1 MKIIPTAKQI
11 VNKRKGIIMKKADKT
26 ELTKQRILKAA
37 VEEFGT
43 YGYDGATVNNI
54 CSRHNISKGLIYH
67 NFENKGALYLVCVET
82 AVDEF
87 IAYMSEFQFGTD
99 FHKYMEERYKFFHK
113 NQNFAHLIFSA
124 TPPSEDKEFT
134 NALQN
139 IRKRF
144 DAFNAQ
150 LYLSALDSLHLRAGV
165 TKEDAL
171 QYYGLL
177 QDMLNS
183 YTSINGRTDGFKI
196 AIDNREKNLYKILDY
211 MLYGIAEEQK

>member
-1 MKIIPTAKQI
+1 MKIIPTAKQL

-43 YGYDGATVNNI
+43 YGYDGATVNHI

-87 IAYMSEFQFGTD
+87 IAYMSEFQFGTN

-113 NQNFAHLIFSA
+113 NQNCAHLIFSA
-124 TPPSEDKEFT
+124 TPPSENKEFT
-134 NALQN
+134 NSLQN

-183 YTSINGRTDGFKI
+183 YVSVGHSANGYATALDTH
-196 AIDNREKNLYKILDY
+196 EKHLKKILDY
-211 MLYGIAEEQK
+211 MLYGIAEAQK